1 MSEKTETEFVES
13 MGLILQGD
21 GMPRI
26 AGRMLGLFV
35 LRGGPFSFAQ
45 LSEALDVSRG
55 SISTNTRLLEDLG
68 IIERVAIRGERQ
80 DYFKLADEPYAE
92 LVERKM
98 IRSIK
103 ALESISKTAEK
114 LDQSDADTLDRISE
128 LANFYRILADATD
141 GALAALRKRNEPK
154 IRVI

>member
-1 MSEKTETEFVES
+1 MSKNIENEFVEA

-26 AGRMLGLFV
+26 AGRLLGLFV
-35 LRGGPFSFAQ
+35 LHGGPFSFAE

-68 IIERVAIRGERQ
+68 IIERVALRGERQ
-80 DYFKLADEPYAE
+80 DYFKLSDEPYAE

-98 IRSIK
+98 VRSIK
-103 ALESISKTAEK
+103 ALDSISKTAEK
-114 LDQSDADTLDRISE
+114 LENTDPATLDRIGE

-141 GALAALRKRNEPK
+141 GALAVLRKRDTPQ
-154 IRVI
+154 IRAI